1 MERVR
6 FGLFEFDPATGDL
19 RRQGTPVGLQS
30 QPGKVL
36 SILLEHAGE
45 IVTRE
50 ALRTSVWGVETFVDF
65 DGGLNFC
72 IAQIR
77 SALGDSA
84 ESPRFVKTIP
94 KRGYQFVAPVSQ
106 VAPAPAEALAP
117 RARSK
122 VYLAA
127 AIVAAAAGGVLLMK
141 VLPSQEPAAIAV
153 ARFDNETDRPDF
165 DRYTDRLT
173 DSVVAELTATGRF
186 GVIGNAAILRQ
197 PRASRDLPAIGNSLK
212 ARYIV
217 IGQLQRNSSRMW
229 VLAHL
234 IRLPEQT
241 HVWVTRV
248 EWNAGGPLGDES
260 QLGKRIAAE
269 FSRAASSVAVT
280 R

>member
-77 SALGDSA
+77 SVLGDSA

-127 AIVAAAAGGVLLMK
+127 AIVAAAAGGV
-141 VLPSQEPAAIAV
+141 
-153 ARFDNETDRPDF
+153 
-165 DRYTDRLT
+165 
-173 DSVVAELTATGRF
+173 
-186 GVIGNAAILRQ
+186 
-197 PRASRDLPAIGNSLK
+197 
-212 ARYIV
+212 
-217 IGQLQRNSSRMW
+217 
-229 VLAHL
+229 
-234 IRLPEQT
+234 
-241 HVWVTRV
+241 
-248 EWNAGGPLGDES
+248 
-260 QLGKRIAAE
+260 
-269 FSRAASSVAVT
+269 
-280 R
+280 